1 MAIFHNWSSC
11 PQSCYTPT
19 YCINHS
25 LLDSSHINL
34 IIAPFC
40 LESFH
45 GVFTYLMLCN
55 KSPQNIV
62 LIKNNSYCF
71 RGSSI
76 REGLSLAVLPQGP
89 CVVAV
94 MNWLG
99 LQSSEDWIGPF
110 SLLLKWPTHM
120 PGKPV
125 VVIGRGA
132 LSARLLYVLRRWRLA
147 SPRWS
152 SPRHQDGSHIASY
165 AQPWKSHP
173 IMSTPHSSG

>member
-62 LIKNNSYCF
+62 LKKIIVTASVDQAFGKDSAWQF
-71 RGSSI
+71 
-76 REGLSLAVLPQGP
+76 SLGVL
-89 CVVAV
+89 V
-94 MNWLG
+94 W
-99 LQSSEDWIGPF
+99 LQS
-110 SLLLKWPTHM
+110 
-120 PGKPV
+120 
-125 VVIGRGA
+125 
-132 LSARLLYVLRRWRLA
+132 
-147 SPRWS
+147 
-152 SPRHQDGSHIASY
+152 
-165 AQPWKSHP
+165 
-173 IMSTPHSSG
+173 